1 MKIMKKSLFAI
12 IAGAIFLTS
21 CSSDFLETAPTS
33 SVSEADIFKNVESA
47 LMAVDGLHRQLH
59 DCSSDWYSQ
68 GSYPTFCIHLA
79 ALSDDWIFTYNNVMF
94 MDTQQYIHHRDLTH
108 KYHDPNYYW
117 KAFYKLA
124 NNANKI
130 LFYID
135 DLEGDESLRTFI
147 KGQALAYRA
156 FAHLQLVQ
164 AWAERYDWTKSSNDQ
179 LGVPIRIE
187 ASYEN
192 LPRASV
198 EEVYTQINADLD
210 AAIKL
215 LESTDYVKYNKS
227 HIDQWVAKGFKA
239 RVLLNQGKW
248 AEAAKYAQDIVDN
261 SGAALQTSTYTD
273 TDKENRF
280 GEASNKEWL
289 WACISSRDDQSQF
302 GSKLRSWHDLVSNN
316 AGSYNSNSPRAI
328 NCLLYNTIPDT
339 DVRKAM
345 WLPDPYTAPV
355 VYINASGKK
364 APYMAQKFL
373 VDDCVTKYEERD
385 VPYMR
390 LPEMMLIAAECYA
403 RTNETSKA
411 EALLLKLGQFRD
423 PSYTIANASVAK
435 GEDATLLNKIMWQ
448 KRVEL
453 WGEAGIRWI
462 DLKRLNLPCDRG
474 PAPREGYNQGGW
486 KNTAKSAPTNL
497 DPEASNYNMY
507 GAGLTEEARVI
518 PAGDKRWQWLLPS
531 QEVDVSGCEQNP
543 L

>member
-1 MKIMKKSLFAI
+1 MKKILFAL
-12 IAGAIFLTS
+12 AAFAVLTTA
-21 CSSDFLETAPTS
+21 CSEDFLETAPTS
-33 SVSEADIFKNVESA
+33 SVAEANIFSSADNA
-47 LMAVDGLHRQLH
+47 LMAIDGLHRQLH

-68 GSYPTFCIHLA
+68 GSYPTFLIHLA
-79 ALSDDWIFTYNNVMF
+79 ALSDDWIFTYNNAMF

-108 KYHDPNYYW
+108 KYHDCNYYW

-135 DLEGDESLRTFI
+135 DLDGTTDLKNFV
-147 KGQALAYRA
+147 KGQAIAYRA

-164 AWAERYDWTKSSNDQ
+164 AWAERYDWSKPGQNTQ
-179 LGVPIRIE
+179 LGVPIRLE

-192 LPRASV
+192 LPRATV
-198 EEVYTQINADLD
+198 EEVYAQICKDLD
-210 AAIKL
+210 DAIAL
-215 LESTDYVKYNKS
+215 LENTKYEKFDKS

-239 RVLLNQGKW
+239 RTLLNMGKF
-248 AEAAKYAQDIVDN
+248 ADAAAVAQDIIDH
-261 SGAALQTSTYTD
+261 SGYSLQKSTYTD

-280 GEASNKEWL
+280 GEAKNNEWL
-289 WACISSRDDQSQF
+289 WACISSRTDQSQF

-316 AGSYNSNSPRAI
+316 AGSYNGNSPRAI

-339 DVRKAM
+339 DVRKGM
-345 WLPDPYTAPV
+345 WLPDPYTAKT
-355 VYINASGKK
+355 VYINTAGKK

-373 VDDCVTKYEERD
+373 VDDCVSKYEERD

-390 LPEMMLIAAECYA
+390 LPEIMMIAAESYA
-403 RTNETSKA
+403 RTNNAAKA
-411 EALLLKLGQFRD
+411 QQLVYDLGNFRD
-423 PSYTIANASVAK
+423 PSFQKPTET
-435 GEDATLLNKIMWQ
+435 GDALIEKVLWQ

-453 WGEAGIRWI
+453 WGEAGVRWL

-474 PAPREGYNQGGW
+474 PKPREGYNQGGW
-486 KNTAKSAPTNL
+486 KNSAKTAPTNL
-497 DPEASNYNMY
+497 DPQASNYNMY
-507 GAGLTEEARVI
+507 SAGLTEEARCI

-531 QEVDVSGCEQNP
+531 QEVDVNPLCVQNP

>member
-1 MKIMKKSLFAI
+1 MKKILFAL
-12 IAGAIFLTS
+12 AAFAVLTTA
-21 CSSDFLETAPTS
+21 CSEDFLNTAPTN
-33 SVSEADIFKNVESA
+33 SVSESDIFENVDRA
-47 LMAVDGLHRQLH
+47 MLAVDGLHRQLH

-135 DLEGDESLRTFI
+135 DLEGSDEERTFI
-147 KGQALAYRA
+147 KGQAITYRA
-156 FAHLQLVQ
+156 FAHLELVQ
-164 AWAERYDWTKSSNDQ
+164 AWAERYDWSKPGQNSQ

-187 ASYEN
+187 ASFEN
-192 LPRASV
+192 LPRSSV
-198 EEVYTQINADLD
+198 EDVYTQILTDLD

-215 LESTDYVKYNKS
+215 LENTNYPKPDKS
-227 HIDQWVAKGFKA
+227 HLDQWVAKGLKA
-239 RVLLNQGKW
+239 RALLNMGKF
-248 AEAAKYAQDIVDN
+248 AEAATVAQDIIDH
-261 SGAALQTSTYTD
+261 SGYSLQKSTYTD

-280 GEASNKEWL
+280 GEAVNNEWM
-289 WACISSRDDQSQF
+289 WACISSRTDQSQF

-316 AGSYNSNSPRAI
+316 AGSYNGNSPRAI

-339 DVRKAM
+339 DVRKGM
-345 WLPDPYTAPV
+345 WLPDPYTAKT
-355 VYINASGKK
+355 VYVNASGKL

-390 LPEMMLIAAECYA
+390 IPEIMMIAAECYA
-403 RTNETSKA
+403 RTNNAAKA
-411 EALLLKLGQFRD
+411 QQLVYQLGNFRD
-423 PSYTIANASVAK
+423 PAFQQPTET
-435 GEDATLLNKIMWQ
+435 GDALIEKILWQ

-453 WGEAGIRWI
+453 WGEAGIRWH

-474 PAPREGYNQGGW
+474 PKPRAGYNQGGW
-486 KNTAKSAPTNL
+486 KNTATAAPTNL
-497 DPEASNYNMY
+497 DPLASNYNMY
-507 GAGLTEEARVI
+507 GAGLTEEARCI

-531 QEVDVSGCEQNP
+531 QEVDVNPLCAQNP